1 MEPGSSSDSLLFG
14 VLVVMIM
21 LSFIFSASE
30 TALLS
35 VNKIKLRNMVDDG
48 VKGAKSVDAL
58 VEKQKEVLT
67 TLLISNNI
75 INISASAIATSV
87 AVKYVDTI
95 PNAVFWTTAGLTAL
109 ILLFGEVIPKNVA
122 AKYAESIM
130 ILFYPLISVA
140 LVVLKPFEIALNF
153 VSKTFMK
160 LFRIDIDKK
169 VEIITEDELKT
180 MVNVSHEE
188 GILEVHESKMINN
201 IFEFADQEAQD
212 IMTPRVNMV
221 AISVNSTFEEIVKV
235 YDEERF
241 SRLPIFDGDID
252 NIIGLVYIKD
262 IAFCDNKENFNIRD
276 YIREHYVAYETKK
289 IDELFKI
296 MKQNRISVAIVL
308 DEYGATAGMVTMQ
321 DIIEE
326 IFGEV
331 NDEDDIEE
339 DDEIQQ
345 LNENEFLLDGLLRIS
360 DLNDEIGTEITSE
373 DYETI
378 GGYVIGLVGDLPQE
392 NDEII
397 SEEFNLKFNIEL
409 IDKNR
414 IEKMRLTILDTEVE
428 DRTEDEE

>member
-1 MEPGSSSDSLLFG
+1 MEGDSLLIV
-14 VLVVMIM
+14 VLVVMII

-35 VNKIKLRNMVDDG
+35 VNKIKLRNMVDEG
-48 VKGAKSVDAL
+48 VVGAKKVEVL
-58 VEKQKEVLT
+58 LEKQKEVLT

-87 AVKYVDTI
+87 AVKYTDTF
-95 PNAVFWTTAGLTAL
+95 PNAVVVTTAILTGL

-122 AKYAESIM
+122 SKYAENIM
-130 ILFYPLISVA
+130 IMFSPLISIS
-140 LVVLKPFEIALNF
+140 LVILKPFEIALNF
-153 VSKTFMK
+153 ISKGFMK
-160 LFRIDIDKK
+160 IFRIDIDKK

-201 IFEFADQEAQD
+201 IFEFADQDAQD

-221 AISVNSTFEEIVKV
+221 CISVDSTYDEVVKI
-235 YDEERF
+235 YEEERF
-241 SRLPIFDGDID
+241 SRLPVYEGDID
-252 NIIGLVYIKD
+252 NIIGVLYIKD
-262 IAFCDNKENFNIRD
+262 IAFCDDKNFNMAD
-276 YIREHYVAYETKK
+276 FIREAYIVYETKK
-289 IDELFKI
+289 IDELFSI
-296 MKQNRISVAIVL
+296 MKQNRMSMAVVL
-308 DEYGATAGMVTMQ
+308 DEYGATAGLVTFQ

-331 NDEDDIEE
+331 NDEDDVVE
-339 DDEIQQ
+339 DDEIQAVG
-345 LNENEFLLDGLLRIS
+345 ENEFLVDGILRIS
-360 DLNDEIGTEITSE
+360 DLNDEIGTEIESE

-378 GGYVIGLVGDLPQE
+378 GGYVIGLVGELPNE

-397 SEEFNLKFNIEL
+397 SEEFNIKFNVET

-414 IEKMRLTILDTEVE
+414 IEKLKLTILEPIEEEVV
-428 DRTEDEE
+428 EE